1 VGSSTT
7 RRPAQ
12 TRAFRVINSTVALWR
27 SPNKPLERSGTQ
39 VVLSRASEVAG
50 RSTARRSTD

>member
-12 TRAFRVINSTVALWR
+12 TRAFRVMNGTLAPER
-27 SPNKPLERSGTQ
+27 SPNKPFERPGSRPAH
-39 VVLSRASEVAG
+39 LPRASEVAG
-50 RSTARRSTD
+50 RSTAGR